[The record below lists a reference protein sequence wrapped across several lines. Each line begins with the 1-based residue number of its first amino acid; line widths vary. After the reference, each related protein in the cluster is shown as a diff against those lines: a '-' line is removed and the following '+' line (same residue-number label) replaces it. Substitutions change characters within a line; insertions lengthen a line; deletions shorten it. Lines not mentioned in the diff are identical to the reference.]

1 MAATLPRPLLGWPL
15 LPVPDENGQLDFP
28 SLEVSVQQ
36 SIQIIL
42 RTRPGE
48 QLRRPSFGAGLEDF
62 VHEHNTLATRRRI
75 RDVITESLTR
85 WEPRITLDR
94 VSVFEDADRPT
105 HVRVVIAYRLRR
117 TGAAQQLGLSMTLE
131 G

>member
-1 MAATLPRPLLGWPL
+1 LPTALPRPLLGWPL
-15 LPVPDENGQLDFP
+15 LPVPDENGQLAFP
-28 SLEVSVQQ
+28 SPEASVRQ

-48 QLRRPSFGAGLEDF
+48 QLRRPHFGAGLEDF
-62 VHEHNTLATRRRI
+62 VHEQNTLATRRRI
-75 RDVITESLTR
+75 RDVITEALNR

-94 VSVFEDADRPT
+94 VSVFDDPDRPT

-117 TGAAQQLGLSMTLE
+117 TGASQQLGLSITLE

>member
-1 MAATLPRPLLGWPL
+1 MPALLPKPLLGWPL
-15 LPVPDENGQLDFP
+15 LPLPDENGQLSFRSP
-28 SLEVSVQQ
+28 EVSVREA
-36 SIQIIL
+36 IQIIL

-48 QLRRPSFGAGLEDF
+48 QLRRPQFGAGLEDF
-62 VHEHNTLATRRRI
+62 VHEQNTLATRRRI
-75 RDVITESLTR
+75 RDVITDSLNR

-94 VSVFEDADRPT
+94 VSVFDDPDRPT

-117 TGAAQQLGLSMTLE
+117 TGAAQQVGLSISMQ

>member
-1 MAATLPRPLLGWPL
+1 MPATLPRPLLGWPL
-15 LPVPDENGQLDFP
+15 LPVPDENGQLAFP
-28 SLEVSVQQ
+28 SVEASVRQA
-36 SIQIIL
+36 IQIIL

-48 QLRRPSFGAGLEDF
+48 QLRRPTFGAGLEEF
-62 VHEHNTLATRRRI
+62 VHEQNTLATRRRI
-75 RDVITESLTR
+75 RDVISESLNR

-94 VSVFEDADRPT
+94 VSVFDDPQRPT

-117 TGAAQQLGLSMTLE
+117 TGAAQQLGLSITLE

>member
-1 MAATLPRPLLGWPL
+1 VEA
-15 LPVPDENGQLDFP
+15 
-28 SLEVSVQQ
+28 SVRQA
-36 SIQIIL
+36 IQIIL

-48 QLRRPSFGAGLEDF
+48 QLRRPTFGAGLEEF
-62 VHEHNTLATRRRI
+62 VHEQNTLATRRRI
-75 RDVITESLTR
+75 RDVISESLNR

-94 VSVFEDADRPT
+94 VSVCDDPQRPT

-117 TGAAQQLGLSMTLE
+117 TGAAQQLGLSITLE